1 MKNRLSWQ
9 SILRKLSP
17 KSLQKGPQKR
27 LSPPGPIAPKVDAQT
42 NMILGRTLNRSTS
55 NVLKCTLIDEHG
67 RVKIGGGDFRRSD
80 LLLQHGLLPRDLRKL
95 DVSTHNIV
103 PTILVRDKSIL
114 VNLLH
119 IRALIKSN
127 LVLLFENTAPAVD
140 PKLHSL
146 FLYDI
151 EHRLRQTSSSGL
163 PYEIRALEAILVSVV
178 TALDS
183 ELNVHEVMV
192 GDILAGLEKSLARDK
207 LRSLLV
213 QSKQL
218 SAFIQKSSLIR
229 DALQELVDNDKD
241 LCGLYLTSKAQG
253 RPLTED
259 DDLSEVE
266 VMLESYYGH
275 CDEIVQAAMNLGSN
289 IQSTEEIINILQD
302 SNRNE
307 LMVLELRFQIGMLGL
322 SFGSAVAA
330 LFGMNLQN
338 PIEETNWG
346 FFAVTSVVAVSSL
359 WTVIRSLRRLE
370 KLRHVHIYTR
380 TDSKRE
386 RNLGM

>member
-1 MKNRLSWQ
+1 
-9 SILRKLSP
+9 
-17 KSLQKGPQKR
+17 
-27 LSPPGPIAPKVDAQT
+27 
-42 NMILGRTLNRSTS
+42 MILGRTLNRSTS
-55 NVLKCTLIDEHG
+55 NLLRCTLIDEQG
-67 RVKIGGGDFRRSD
+67 RIKIGGGEFRRSE

-127 LVLLFENTAPAVD
+127 LVLLFDHSAPEVD
-140 PKLHSL
+140 SKMQSL

-151 EHRLRQTSSSGL
+151 EHRLRKASSGGL

-178 TALDS
+178 TALDA
-183 ELNVHEVMV
+183 ELKVHEVMV

-207 LRSLLV
+207 LRGLLV

-218 SAFIQKSSLIR
+218 SAFVQKASLIR

-241 LCGLYLTSKAQG
+241 MSGLYLTAKSQG
-253 RPLTED
+253 RPLGED
-259 DDLSEVE
+259 DDLSDVE
-266 VMLESYYGH
+266 VMLESYYGQ
-275 CDEIVQAAMNLGSN
+275 CDEIVQTAMNLGSN

-338 PIEETNWG
+338 PLEETNWG
-346 FFAVTSVVAVSSL
+346 FCAVSLFVAVSSL

-380 TDSKRE
+380 TGQ
-386 RNLGM
+386 RNGK